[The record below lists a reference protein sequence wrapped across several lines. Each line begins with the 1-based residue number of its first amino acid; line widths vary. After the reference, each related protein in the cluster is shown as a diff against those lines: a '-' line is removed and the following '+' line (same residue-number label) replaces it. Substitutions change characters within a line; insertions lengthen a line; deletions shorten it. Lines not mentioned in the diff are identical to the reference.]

1 MIETI
6 LGEIL
11 SAGAGYLLAAGA
23 AWLLKAL
30 YLRRRY
36 GGWIIFGMVLSISE
50 RREYLSSQLARERI
64 VKTAIS
70 SAEGRFC
77 KVDWSSLREDRK
89 NRRIT
94 CEYE

>member
-11 SAGAGYLLAAGA
+11 SAGAGYLLAMSA
-23 AWLLKAL
+23 AWLVTAV

-36 GGWIIFGMVLSISE
+36 GGWLVFDMTLSIAE
-50 RREYLSSQLARERI
+50 RQEYLSSQLARERI

-89 NRRIT
+89 NCRIT